1 MLDNTQ
7 IEENAL
13 YSRIVEII
21 ETRKSR
27 AGSYANREITLMYW
41 EVGQMIGQAVL
52 GGERAEYGK
61 KIVETVSQQLR
72 EKYGSSFEL
81 RNLRR
86 MAQFAESFNDIE
98 IVSTL
103 STQLSWSHFV
113 EVLPL
118 KNEQAR
124 LYYAQDAAARCTIL
138 DGTAAESGI

>member
-1 MLDNTQ
+1 MRLPAETAFLPSFVTLSTAKGLTPLN
-7 IEENAL
+7 EGG
-13 YSRIVEII
+13 YKGGVRIW
-21 ETRKSR
+21 K
-27 AGSYANREITLMYW
+27 
-41 EVGQMIGQAVL
+41 IGQCINSDIL
-52 GGERAEYGK
+52 ENKRADFGK
-61 KIVETVSQQLR
+61 QIVSQLAKQLAT
-72 EKYGSSFEL
+72 KYGRSFEL
-81 RNLRR
+81 RNVRR
-86 MAQFAESFNDIE
+86 MMQFAEQFQDFT